1 MPATTQSAVTPEF
14 VLAYRELILSTMVA
28 ESQATKKVIAGIP
41 EDRKSYR
48 PDPKA
53 RNAHELAWHIAYE
66 DVEFLNKVADMKIAM
81 TEAPAA
87 PATIAEIVR
96 WYEENFPKAILRVR
110 EMTPEQLMT
119 SVPFFGFKA
128 EPLFQYLI
136 LLNNHS
142 VHHRG
147 QLSTYL
153 RPMRSK
159 VPSIY
164 GGSADEPFKS

>member
-119 SVPFFGFKA
+119 PVPFFGFKA

-153 RPMRSK
+153 RPMQSK

-164 GGSADEPFKS
+164 GGSADEPFQG

>member
-1 MPATTQSAVTPEF
+1 MAVSTQSAVTPEF

-28 ESQATKKVIAGIP
+28 ESRATRKVIAGIP
-41 EDRKSYR
+41 EDQKSYR

-53 RNAHELAWHIAYE
+53 RNAHELAWHIACE
-66 DVEFLNKVADMKIAM
+66 DVEFLNKIADMKIAM
-81 TEAPAA
+81 TTPPPA
-87 PATIAEIVR
+87 PATIAEVLR
-96 WYEENFPKAILRVR
+96 WYEENFPKAIQRVR

-119 SVPFFGFKA
+119 PVPFFGFRA

-164 GGSADEPFKS
+164 GGSADEPFQG